1 MPWNSLD
8 FRKGVELKEEV
19 DENEFD
25 DHFLFVVLTRTK
37 PYASIFG
44 YSSFVGLKIL
54 MTSPVLLSQF

>member
-25 DHFLFVVLTRTK
+25 DHFLCVVREQNRTLRSLVIL
-37 PYASIFG
+37 PLS
-44 YSSFVGLKIL
+44 VLKF
-54 MTSPVLLSQF
+54 S